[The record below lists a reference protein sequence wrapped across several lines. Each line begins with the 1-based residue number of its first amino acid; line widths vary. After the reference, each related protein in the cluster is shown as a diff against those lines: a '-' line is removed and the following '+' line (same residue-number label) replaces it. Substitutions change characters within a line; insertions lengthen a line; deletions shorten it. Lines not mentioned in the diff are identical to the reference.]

1 MAPNLMKTIRQ
12 FLSIE
17 TVDDFDEIKNFSPDM
32 PDTETAEFKNY
43 LEKDYSLQS
52 TIKQTKNQL

>member
-52 TIKQTKNQL
+52 TIK